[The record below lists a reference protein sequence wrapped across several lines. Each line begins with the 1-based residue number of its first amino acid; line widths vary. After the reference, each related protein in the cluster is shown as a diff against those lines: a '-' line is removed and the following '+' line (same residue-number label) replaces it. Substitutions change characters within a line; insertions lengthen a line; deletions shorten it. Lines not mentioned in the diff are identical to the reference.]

1 MNVTD
6 DDSIRDAF
14 MKVFRSLILEG
25 MQLFQIDSIV
35 GEDGV
40 NLLINDQ
47 GVLLEYALDVKP
59 NRAQFT
65 KQLDVNTA
73 SILIIAQVWS
83 F

>member
-14 MKVFRSLILEG
+14 MKVFRPLILEG

-47 GVLLEYALDVKP
+47 GVLLEYALNVKP
-59 NRAQFT
+59 NRTQFT